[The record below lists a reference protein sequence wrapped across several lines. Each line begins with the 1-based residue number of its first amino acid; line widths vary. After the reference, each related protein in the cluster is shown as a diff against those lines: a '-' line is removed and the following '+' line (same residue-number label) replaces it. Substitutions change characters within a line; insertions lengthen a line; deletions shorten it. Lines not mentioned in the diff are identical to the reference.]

1 MTVVR
6 DKSQLDCRIRYRA
19 LLEKK
24 KLETC
29 YHNQNIFVEER
40 RHTILLELIP
50 LLIREA
56 RNTSQNICE
65 YITKH
70 FISAISQLT

>member
-1 MTVVR
+1 MTVARVR
-6 DKSQLDCRIRYRA
+6 ANQIAGFVTVPSWR
-19 LLEKK
+19 KK
-24 KLETC
+24 HETC

>member
-6 DKSQLDCRIRYRA
+6 DKSQSDCRIRYRA

-24 KLETC
+24 HETS

-70 FISAISQLT
+70 FISAISRLT